1 MATYKDII
9 GTHVRTVTAD
19 PPSPVNGQMWYNST
33 EQVMKGSKFNPAGAW
48 ATGGTLNTA
57 RHNYWG
63 AATSTDALAIG
74 GNNDSADVGNVE
86 KYNGSTWT
94 EVADITARRGNA
106 GGGTST
112 SAITAGGG
120 SPNVALSETWNGS
133 AWSETADLN
142 TARREVA
149 GCAADSTAALIFGG
163 KEPSSSAKNEKWNG
177 TSWSEQADLNADI
190 RALAGVGT
198 STKA

>member
-86 KYNGSTWT
+86 NIMVQHGQKLQISLQDVVML
-94 EVADITARRGNA
+94 EEEHQHQ
-106 GGGTST
+106 
-112 SAITAGGG
+112 
-120 SPNVALSETWNGS
+120 P
-133 AWSETADLN
+133 
-142 TARREVA
+142 
-149 GCAADSTAALIFGG
+149 
-163 KEPSSSAKNEKWNG
+163 
-177 TSWSEQADLNADI
+177 
-190 RALAGVGT
+190 
-198 STKA
+198 